1 MATAVATKKPET
13 QEAKTPTAR
22 PLALWGDVP
31 FSLSRMR
38 DEFDRMLERFSRDWP
53 IVGDLKAWRW
63 DLDVQH
69 NEDAIVVRAE
79 APGFEPGDFDLQ
91 VSDGRLVLKAE
102 HKSETKEKET
112 QTWQKQ
118 EYYHAVTLPSAI
130 DQDKVEAAY
139 HNGVLT
145 VTLPK
150 TPEGKGRKVA
160 VKGK

>member
-1 MATAVATKKPET
+1 MATAVATKKSET
-13 QEAKTPTAR
+13 QDTMTPAAR
-22 PLALWGDVP
+22 PLALWGDFP

-53 IVGDLKAWRW
+53 IAGDMKGWRW
-63 DLDVQH
+63 DLNV
-69 NEDAIVVRAE
+69 EDKDEAIVVRAE

-102 HKSETKEKET
+102 RKSETKDKEG
-112 QTWQKQ
+112 QSWQQ
-118 EYYHAVTLPSAI
+118 RECYHSFSLPTGI
-130 DQDKVEAAY
+130 DKDKVDASY

-145 VTLPK
+145 ISLPK
-150 TPEGKGRKVA
+150 TPEGKGRKIA